1 MTTTVHPQPRMP
13 STTTRKVVYPAKALN
28 RLIKGLRD
36 QTVKAE
42 GELNSLKAQVA
53 LLEHVQSLKGRRNL
67 SQKDIA
73 DIMSLTC
80 WGNLAF
86 CCSPKKGC
94 LYFLSA
100 CECLGLNP
108 SEVAEAKENAISQ
121 MLKGKT
127 R

>member
-1 MTTTVHPQPRMP
+1 MP

-94 LYFLSA
+94 PYFLSA

-127 R
+127 HE